1 MDAADGP
8 DPGTAWEALATALC
22 AFAVL
27 EEPLPDG
34 PLRRIAV
41 EPNGLHDPAH
51 VNAELVDVEDER
63 HAPVMPPI
71 PPAVLLNCCE
81 RAPSERD

>member
-1 MDAADGP
+1 MDGADES

-71 PPAVLLNCCE
+71 PPTVLLNCCE